1 MERCDFSSVMT
12 IVRRFISDDYDT
24 NQTALLEDVFSS
36 LFTQTKETI
45 TFDMALVCRWFTG
58 QAKISPKI
66 TQFYS
71 RDGNREK
78 LAADLEN
85 NVLLSMYDSSMAAQ
99 EVYRLLMQDDTI
111 SERVKKECSR
121 HYPCD
126 SREDEAS
133 FIADVLCF
141 GMEREFI
148 KRDPK
153 VKNLLA
159 DGKLSPILSDFIADE
174 GAPKPC
180 RHFCGREKE
189 LEMLHELLLEHGKV
203 FLHGIAGIGKSELAK
218 AYAKQHRK
226 EYTNVLYLT
235 YTGNLMQDIAD
246 MDFADDLPD
255 DSEQERF
262 RKHNRFLRT
271 LKEDTLFIVDNFNT
285 TASQDSTLSVVMKYR
300 CRMLFTTRSRFDNY
314 DSMEVTEIAGK
325 QALLSIAG
333 CFFSDAEKYQSVL
346 EQIIDTVHSHTL
358 AVELAAR
365 LLETG
370 ILEPMDLLEKLKE
383 EKTSLDADDKIGIT
397 KDGQS
402 RKATYYDHIHTLFSL
417 YQLAGDEQDIMRS
430 MAFVP
435 TTGISSR
442 VFAGWLM
449 LRNMNTINDLVEKG
463 FIQTKSCHSIALHS
477 MIQEVAITETKPSVR
492 NCHTLLNSLQELCL
506 RHGEEVSYYKQLFQ
520 TVNNIVTSIEKD
532 DTASY
537 LRFLEDS
544 FPYMQKYGYESGM
557 ELILT
562 ELASMLKDNT
572 IGSVSDRALLLDFR
586 AANEKKPEKAIKL
599 EKEAVTLIS
608 EVTAENALLA
618 ANLHANLGG
627 LYKQTSKLELAKQHM
642 ETGIHLLE
650 QYGLAPYHDS
660 IPQITNYAVLLTD
673 MGEPYLGLSALQRLS
688 RVIKESNSDVSGD
701 YAVVQEAMGNI
712 CLSIGDVL
720 QATTHFKNALAIYEV
735 LFDAE
740 PELIEEKKQDILET
754 YTQAGVQLGRQ
765 WLDAKN

>member
-12 IVRRFISDDYDT
+12 IVRRFISDDYNT
-24 NQTALLEDVFSS
+24 NQTELLGDVFSS
-36 LFTQTKETI
+36 FFNQPDDPGA
-45 TFDMALVCRWFTG
+45 FDMALVCRWFTG
-58 QAKISPKI
+58 QAKVSPKI
-66 TQFYS
+66 TQYYAKF
-71 RDGNREK
+71 GNRKK
-78 LAADLEN
+78 LAEDLEDG
-85 NVLLSMYDSSMAAQ
+85 VLPFMYDSAMATQ

-121 HYPCD
+121 YYPC
-126 SREDEAS
+126 ETEYEEAL

-180 RHFCGREKE
+180 RLFCGREKE

-218 AYAKQHRK
+218 AYAKQHHK

-235 YTGNLMQDIAD
+235 YTGNLMQDIAE
-246 MDFADDLPD
+246 MYFADDLPD

-314 DSMEVTEIAGK
+314 DSMEVIEIADK
-325 QALLSIAG
+325 QALLSLAG
-333 CFFSDAEKYQSVL
+333 CFFSDAEKYQTVL

-370 ILEPMDLLEKLKE
+370 ILEPLALLEKLKE

-397 KDGQS
+397 KDGQNH
-402 RKATYYDHIHTLFSL
+402 KATYYDHIHTLFSL

-442 VFAGWLM
+442 VFASWLL

-463 FIQTKSCHSIALHS
+463 FIQTKHCHAIALHP
-477 MIQEVAITETKPSVR
+477 MIQEVAITETKPSVQ
-492 NCHTLLNSLQELCL
+492 NCHILLNSLQEVCL
-506 RHGEEVSYYKQLFQ
+506 RHSKEVSYYKQLFQ
-520 TVNNIVTSIEKD
+520 TVENIVTLIEKD
-532 DTASY
+532 DTATY
-537 LRFLEDS
+537 LRFLEDT

-557 ELILT
+557 ELILA
-562 ELASMLKDNT
+562 ELTSLLKNNT
-572 IGSVSDRALLLDFR
+572 IGSASDRALVLDFR
-586 AANEKKPEKAIKL
+586 AANEKKSEKAIKL
-599 EKEAVTLIS
+599 EKEAVELIS
-608 EVTAENALLA
+608 EVSAENALLV

-627 LYKQTSKLELAKQHM
+627 LYKQTGKLELAKQHM
-642 ETGIHLLE
+642 ETGISLLE
-650 QYGLAPYHDS
+650 QYGLVPYHDS

-673 MGEPYLGLSALQRLS
+673 MGEPQLGLSALQKLS
-688 RVIKESNSDVSGD
+688 RVIREYISDVSGD
-701 YAVVQEAMGNI
+701 YALVQEAMGNI
-712 CLSIGDVL
+712 CLVTGNVP
-720 QATTHFKNALAIYEV
+720 QATKHFKKTLAIYEV
-735 LFDAE
+735 LFSTE
-740 PELIEEKKQDILET
+740 LELIEEKKQDILET
-754 YTQAGVQLGRQ
+754 YSQAGMQLGRQ
-765 WLDAKN
+765 LLDVKI

>member
-1 MERCDFSSVMT
+1 MPEISVIIPCFNQEKYIAECLDSVWAQT
-12 IVRRFISDDYDT
+12 FTNYEVIIVNDGSTDDSLKIIKQYT
-24 NQTALLEDVFSS
+24 NKYKNF
-36 LFTQTKETI
+36 
-45 TFDMALVCRWFTG
+45 
-58 QAKISPKI
+58 
-66 TQFYS
+66 
-71 RDGNREK
+71 
-78 LAADLEN
+78 
-85 NVLLSMYDSSMAAQ
+85 
-99 EVYRLLMQDDTI
+99 RLLDQSNQGVVFARNNAI
-111 SERVKKECSR
+111 SKAKGKYI
-121 HYPCD
+121 YP
-126 SREDEAS
+126 
-133 FIADVLCF
+133 
-141 GMEREFI
+141 
-148 KRDPK
+148 
-153 VKNLLA
+153 
-159 DGKLSPILSDFIADE
+159 
-174 GAPKPC
+174 
-180 RHFCGREKE
+180 
-189 LEMLHELLLEHGKV
+189 
-203 FLHGIAGIGKSELAK
+203 
-218 AYAKQHRK
+218 
-226 EYTNVLYLT
+226 
-235 YTGNLMQDIAD
+235 
-246 MDFADDLPD
+246 
-255 DSEQERF
+255 
-262 RKHNRFLRT
+262 
-271 LKEDTLFIVDNFNT
+271 
-285 TASQDSTLSVVMKYR
+285 
-300 CRMLFTTRSRFDNY
+300 
-314 DSMEVTEIAGK
+314 
-325 QALLSIAG
+325 
-333 CFFSDAEKYQSVL
+333 
-346 EQIIDTVHSHTL
+346 
-358 AVELAAR
+358 
-365 LLETG
+365 
-370 ILEPMDLLEKLKE
+370 
-383 EKTSLDADDKIGIT
+383 LDADDKIGIT

-463 FIQTKSCHSIALHS
+463 FIQTKSCHSIALHP

-599 EKEAVTLIS
+599 EKEAVMLIS